1 MAFVVRRPG
10 DRWEIRE
17 SIMTKAGPRAH
28 TLASFKELSP
38 EVIERAVA
46 RARTRVDRESLRR
59 AVKRAGVPF
68 ERAPEDALAESL
80 LRSVARGATVRPGLR
95 RLLLDRLDGA
105 KRGAEHDDS
114 FIEWIGASLEAR
126 GAALVDLLD
135 LADRLPQS
143 RRGPLRFP
151 RLSPTRASS

>member
-17 SIMTKAGPRAH
+17 SILTKAGPRAH

-38 EVIERAVA
+38 AVIEQAVA
-46 RARTRVDRESLRR
+46 RARTPVDRESLRR
-59 AVKRAGVPF
+59 AAKRAGVPSQ
-68 ERAPEDALAESL
+68 RAPEDALAESL

-95 RLLLDRLDGA
+95 RLLLDRLDGE
-105 KRGAEHDDS
+105 KREAPDDS
-114 FIEWIGASLEAR
+114 FIEWIGASLDERA
-126 GAALVDLLD
+126 AALVDLLD
-135 LADRLPQS
+135 LADRLPQA

-151 RLSPTRASS
+151 RLSPTTASK